1 VVIDAG
7 HGGHDSGAVGHFGRE
22 KDYALDTA
30 RRLRDELDERG
41 FKTVMTRETDVFL
54 TLGQRAAIANAQSD
68 AIFISIHFNSSGGR
82 TAIGIETFALHP
94 EEERPSDDG
103 GGSLNTLLSGNLRI
117 SENVALATAV
127 HAHVVRDLQSA
138 DRGVKRARF
147 NVLRGIA
154 MPAILFEGGFVTNRA
169 EARVIH
175 DPAHRQRMAE
185 SIAEAVVNFREE
197 VGPSDSA
204 ARSHDRSRSEASQVT
219 AGQAEEARPDANDAN
234 PQDAAPL
241 QD

>member
-7 HGGHDSGAVGHFGRE
+7 HGGHDSGGVGHFGRE

-54 TLGQRAAIANAQSD
+54 TLGQRAAIANAQSN

-82 TAIGIETFALHP
+82 DASGIETFALHP
-94 EEERPSDDG
+94 QGPSSPDG
-103 GGSLNTLLSGNLRI
+103 GTTWSTLRNA
-117 SENVALATAV
+117 ENVALATAV
-127 HAHVVRDLQSA
+127 HARVVRDLQSM

-169 EARVIH
+169 EARLIH
-175 DPAHRQRMAE
+175 DSAYRQEMAE
-185 SIAEAVVNFREE
+185 SIAEAVVNFRDV
-197 VGPSDSA
+197 VGPQ
-204 ARSHDRSRSEASQVT
+204 E
-219 AGQAEEARPDANDAN
+219 P
-234 PQDAAPL
+234 
-241 QD
+241 